1 MQKIRKGTRL
11 ERGVR
16 MFGGGESLIKREP
29 MDIWSKD
36 YTPIW
41 SRKKTRKVQIL
52 TGRGCIMILSH
63 VWSS

>member
-1 MQKIRKGTRL
+1 
-11 ERGVR
+11 

-63 VWSS
+63 VWSSQFL